1 MEESSNPHELACAG
15 SWRAQR
21 AIVER
26 SGGPVRLTA
35 LKEDQ
40 GAGQVGI
47 GNRRMG
53 ESTGRVCKRQRFS
66 DESVGSVEIAAP
78 CSTSPNEPNALTRQT
93 E

>member
-1 MEESSNPHELACAG
+1 MRSDELCMEESSNPHELRAPVLG
-15 SWRAQR
+15 GAQR

-78 CSTSPNEPNALTRQT
+78 CLDKPQ
-93 E
+93 